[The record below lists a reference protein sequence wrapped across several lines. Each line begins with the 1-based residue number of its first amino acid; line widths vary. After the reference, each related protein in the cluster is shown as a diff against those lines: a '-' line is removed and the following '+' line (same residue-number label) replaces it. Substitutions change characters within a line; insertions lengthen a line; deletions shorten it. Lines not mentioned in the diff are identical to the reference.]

1 MNIKRIFTVILLLLS
16 VQAAA
21 FAQKGLQVDQ
31 LFGGPYLQRKD
42 ATEVLIKGSRLH
54 TYKLTLFR
62 SITLTPAKGEAEQFE
77 KCVLADAKLA
87 IDKELTHRQGH
98 LYYGFCQFKPRG
110 ETRRYLFFRDN
121 GLRANVHKNRQ
132 ISLIYME
139 GTASPQEL
147 KQMFTGK

>member
-1 MNIKRIFTVILLLLS
+1 MNIKRIFTVILLLS
-16 VQAAA
+16 VQAAV

-121 GLRANVHKNRQ
+121 GLRANVHTNRQ